1 MTTFKP
7 YSKYPP
13 CPKDVSFWL
22 PEKFYD
28 NDMYEI
34 VRDVAGDLVEEVS
47 MSTTTFRLITEQTF
61 CFYTCSF
68 DAHCR
73 VT

>member
-1 MTTFKP
+1 MYHKAGKMTTFKP

-22 PEKFYD
+22 PTVDDSSDVKTAAFHD

-34 VRDVAGDLVEEVS
+34 VREIAGDLVEEVNKH
-47 MSTTTFRLITEQTF
+47 
-61 CFYTCSF
+61 YTP
-68 DAHCR
+68 
-73 VT
+73 